1 MQIFAGHNIGGGHRP
16 VLRDL
21 YIFLLED
28 GVALGIGDQRG
39 AFFPLDFVIG
49 GNARLGK
56 KTAKRQARGLL
67 AGCGG
72 VYRGRAGDSGGLG
85 GGGGSFFFYLC
96 HFFSSLLWIL
106 CCRFSPLRSRDSL
119 SLG

>member
-1 MQIFAGHNIGGGHRP
+1 MQIFAGHDIGGSHRP

-21 YIFLLED
+21 DIFLLED

-56 KTAKRQARGLL
+56 KTAKRQALGLL

-72 VYRGRAGDSGGLG
+72 VYRGGVGAAVVSAGVGAPF
-85 GGGGSFFFYLC
+85 SFTSAI
-96 HFFSSLLWIL
+96 SSLLSCGFFAAVL
-106 CCRFSPLRSRDSL
+106 VRFDLDNP
-119 SLG
+119 